1 MVHVEVDGFDDRD
14 KEKGSGVH
22 GVDDE
27 KAEDKKL
34 KERGKRAFEGLGR
47 GRRRGGGLPT

>member
-14 KEKGSGVH
+14 KEEGPGVN
-22 GVDDE
+22 GVGDE

-34 KERGKRAFEGLGR
+34 KEGGKRAFEGLGR
-47 GRRRGGGLPT
+47 GLRRGGLPT